1 MSGRPSGRRGK
12 LDTVFFKTE
21 NDHLRNILTS
31 LGGTA
36 SEDGIPVEL
45 PGVEPEKVEL
55 SGVDRKPVYLTRDNY
70 KSVHEPKQHSGTVN
84 VEFSEDHRR
93 ATLPPVVEKWDGFWG
108 GTEESRIL
116 YLRENVHL
124 WGFIREKDV
133 VRRTGVFFI
142 PKKPGDSRLRKIL
155 ACLDANNC
163 MVPPKKTVL
172 PGPWN
177 IAKIR
182 FRKKRFVTA
191 ESDIEAFYSSLV
203 CPKWLLGF
211 FALMP
216 VRAEEVLPFD
226 ETGIYRC
233 PVSGETFKKGDIA
246 VPCWP
251 RLPMGFTHSV
261 DLATVLAH
269 EILEAVAPRGAV
281 SLNVEKNEILRQ
293 SPLNLYFGSYIDN
306 IFIFCENLVLAEKV
320 YRDFDRAI
328 EDRGL
333 VLSES
338 DGPRRKRKLLG
349 LLAEGDGPRPG
360 LRPPEGLANE
370 FFTVSLKSYVSF
382 RLFERMMGK
391 ASWIGSI
398 DRFFFSIFLLSYRKV
413 AALRR
418 RFARP
423 SARIRLTR
431 GIRLEFEMFARLM
444 VFMGARLARNPSP
457 VYVAGDASLEAW
469 AIVVRKAGK
478 SADDFPEDFG
488 LGPSEI
494 VTSIM
499 QPGPWRSVKR
509 KEFRSRLAGILPGE
523 LTAFR
528 QSSAVAAGIV
538 GNHRKRLRQK
548 RHSKRGR
555 GRSQDGKVSINFL
568 EKFEEVVDQIVWT
581 DNSICY
587 YAVKKGRSSVE
598 RVNALCRFLLLLQLV
613 ALVRVHSRWVST
625 KLMPADY
632 LTRSETL
639 HLGYD
644 AADGSE
650 QPPGRPPGASNPGAN
665 GRVAA
670 PSEASD
676 DAAVHGP
683 GSERDYRKI
692 CKSRS
697 PLL

>member
-1 MSGRPSGRRGK
+1 MAERPLGRRGK

-21 NDHLRNILTS
+21 NDHLRSILTS

-36 SEDGIPVEL
+36 SEDGIPVEI
-45 PGVEPEKVEL
+45 PGAEPEKVSL
-55 SGVDRKPVYLTRDNY
+55 SGVDRKPVYLTKDNFHL
-70 KSVHEPKQHSGTVN
+70 VHEPKQHSGTVN
-84 VEFSEDHRR
+84 VEFSESHRR
-93 ATLPPVVEKWDGFWG
+93 DVLPPVIDKWDGYWG
-108 GTEESRIL
+108 GSEESRLL

-142 PKKPGDSRLRKIL
+142 PKKPGDPRLRKIL
-155 ACLDANNC
+155 ACLDANNS
-163 MVPPKKTVL
+163 MIPPKKTVL

-177 IAKIR
+177 IAKVR
-182 FRKKRFVTA
+182 FRKKRFYTC

-211 FALMP
+211 FALKNVM
-216 VRAEEVLPFD
+216 AEDVLPLD
-226 ETGIYRC
+226 SEGKYVC
-233 PVSGETFKKGDIA
+233 PVSGEVFRKGDVA

-269 EILEAVAPRGAV
+269 EILEAVAPKGAV
-281 SLNVEKNEILRQ
+281 SLNVQKNEILEQ
-293 SPLNLYFGSYIDN
+293 SPLNLYYGSYIDN

-328 EDRGL
+328 EDKGL

-338 DGPRRKRKLLG
+338 DGPRRVRKLLG

-370 FFTVSLKSYVSF
+370 FFTVSQKSYVSF

-423 SARIRLTR
+423 GVRIRLTR

-444 VFMGARLARNPSP
+444 VFMGTRLQRNPSP

-478 SADDFPEDFG
+478 SAEDFPDDCG

-499 QPGPWRSVKR
+499 QPGSWRSVKR
-509 KEFRSRLAGILPGE
+509 KEFRCRLEAILPGE

-548 RHSKRGR
+548 RHSKRGG
-555 GRSQDGKVSINFL
+555 GRRQDSKVSRNFS
-568 EKFEEVVDQIVWT
+568 ENFEEVVDQIVWT

-613 ALVRVHSRWVST
+613 ALVRIHSRWVST

-639 HLGYD
+639 HLGHV
-644 AADGSE
+644 AAEGSE
-650 QPPGRPPGASNPGAN
+650 QPPGRPPGAANPPADGL
-665 GRVAA
+665 VAV

-676 DAAVHGP
+676 DAALDGP
-683 GSERDYRKI
+683 RSPSDYSKI
-692 CKSRS
+692 C
-697 PLL
+697 